1 MRFLSVAALL
11 ALVACSPSIPDSA
24 AGVGFN
30 DYDAFRAARA
40 ADLAGTPPAPAPV
53 PTEPVIGEETIAS
66 VSTDPLVQAER
77 AIAEAEAAAAAGSA
91 TVATAAPVPAPAAT
105 GVASVATNNPNI
117 SDEQNFDAVSSRES
131 IESDAARIAANRDAR
146 VVVAP
151 QPVPERPSSS
161 RPNIVAFALA
171 TTNRVGEQVY
181 SRSGVNSASRFQR
194 NCARYAS
201 PDLAQ
206 EDFLSRGGPERDSRG
221 LDPDGDGFAC
231 FWDPTPFRA
240 ARGG

>member
-1 MRFLSVAALL
+1 MLGLAA
-11 ALVACSPSIPDSA
+11 CTPSIPDSA
-24 AGVGFN
+24 AGVGFD
-30 DYDAFRAARA
+30 DYDQFRAARS
-40 ADLAGTPPAPAPV
+40 ADLASGSPV
-53 PTEPVIGEETIAS
+53 PTGPVIGEETIAS

-77 AIAEAEAAAAAGSA
+77 AIAEAEAAEGAG
-91 TVATAAPVPAPAAT
+91 VAPV
-105 GVASVATNNPNI
+105 STNNPGI
-117 SDEQNFDAVSSRES
+117 SDEQSFDAVSGRES
-131 IESDAARIAANRDAR
+131 IESDAARIEANRQAR

-151 QPVPERPSSS
+151 QPVPERSGSS

-181 SRSGVNSASRFQR
+181 SRSGVTSTSRFQR

-206 EDFLSRGGPERDSRG
+206 EDFLARGGPERDGRG